1 MQRFHCEWNAA
12 IDRYFEATQRNGKLE
27 FALNASQVALSAT
40 AAEVNVVRAQLV
52 ESDTRVAGKIFKNL

>member
-40 AAEVNVVRAQLV
+40 AAEVNVVRAQLA
-52 ESDTRVAGKIFKNL
+52 EWP